1 MSIHLAKQLETFDI
15 WFFRY
20 FGEIQDWTLQNTAFQ
35 AMIRFK
41 TFMMENVEST
51 PRPGCDPDAI
61 FNQNVF
67 FARTMSTSK
76 TEGEPAA
83 EGVHQDG
90 VEFTMTTLLKSRNQD
105 WDKEK
110 SARSKLFTRDQTI
123 GVAFGYADL
132 NNVIVEV
139 QHTTFLDTLLFVDN
153 EVCHAVS
160 PLKLI
165 NPDKTGFRDM
175 MILFSRRMS
184 QQGSNFISA
193 GFDSLKS
200 HPRLPAAF
208 ALRSKMLIE
217 MYPQIAT
224 EMPAEGLMEN

>member
-1 MSIHLAKQLETFDI
+1 M
-15 WFFRY
+15 Y
-20 FGEIQDWTLQNTAFQ
+20 
-35 AMIRFK
+35 
-41 TFMMENVEST
+41 NVET
-51 PRPGCDPDAI
+51 LPRPGCDPDAI

-67 FARTMSTSK
+67 FARTMSTPN
-76 TEGEPAA
+76 TVGEPAA

-90 VEFTMTTLLKSRNQD
+90 VEFTMTTLLKSRNQN
-105 WDKEK
+105 WDDKR
-110 SARSKLFTRDQTI
+110 SAFSKLFTKDQVI
-123 GVAFGYADL
+123 GVALEDADP
-132 NNVIVEV
+132 NNVIAEV
-139 QHTTFLDTLLFVDN
+139 QHTKFFDTLLFIDN

-184 QQGSNFISA
+184 LQGSKFISA

-208 ALRSKMLIE
+208 ALRSKMLTE
-217 MYPQIAT
+217 WYPQIAT
-224 EMPAEGLMEN
+224 EMSAEGINHT

>member
-1 MSIHLAKQLETFDI
+1 MCHPVVMTSY
-15 WFFRY
+15 FRF
-20 FGEIQDWTLQNTAFQ
+20 FGEIQDWVLQNTVFQ

-41 TFMMENVEST
+41 AFMMYSVET
-51 PRPGCDPDAI
+51 LPRPGCDPDAI
-61 FNQNVF
+61 LNHNVF
-67 FARTMSTSK
+67 FARTMSTPN
-76 TEGEPAA
+76 TMGEPAA

-110 SARSKLFTRDQTI
+110 SARSKLLTKDQTI
-123 GVAFGYADL
+123 GVALEEADPD
-132 NNVIVEV
+132 NVITEV
-139 QHTTFLDTLLFVDN
+139 QHSKFLDTLLFVDN

-165 NPDKTGFRDM
+165 DTDKVGFRDM
-175 MILFSRRMS
+175 MLSFSRRMAPKDS
-184 QQGSNFISA
+184 KFISA

-208 ALRSKMLIE
+208 ALKSKMLSDL
-217 MYPQIAT
+217 YPQIAF
-224 EMPAEGLMEN
+224 EMPETTFGLPKTRE